1 MKIEEVP
8 QDKKQ
13 FKDGDKA
20 PKKLMYV
27 TNQDGSYTQKTSAG
41 WEAENLA
48 LEQAWQDIDEQL
60 LESKEAVKTGKSS
73 PIAYYMILNRMD
85 IAILAKYVGKWQ
97 WQVKRHLKP
106 SVFNTL
112 PEKVLLK
119 YAQAF
124 NISVYA
130 LKNVV

>member
-60 LESKEAVKTGKSS
+60 LQSKEAVKTGKSS

-97 WQVKRHLKP
+97 WQVKRHLQP
-106 SVFNTL
+106 SVFNAL
-112 PEKVLLK
+112 SEKVLLK

-124 NISVYA
+124 NIGLDA

>member
-1 MKIEEVP
+1 
-8 QDKKQ
+8 
-13 FKDGDKA
+13 
-20 PKKLMYV
+20 MYV

-60 LESKEAVKTGKSS
+60 LQSKEAVKTGKSS

-97 WQVKRHLKP
+97 WQVKRHLQP
-106 SVFNTL
+106 SVFNAL
-112 PEKVLLK
+112 SEKVLLK

-124 NISVYA
+124 NIGLDA

>member
-60 LESKEAVKTGKSS
+60 LRSKEAVKMGKSS
-73 PIAYYMILNRMD
+73 PIVYYMIQNRMD

-97 WQVKRHLKP
+97 WQVKRHMQP
-106 SVFNTL
+106 SVFNVL

-119 YAQAF
+119 YAQVF
-124 NISVYA
+124 NISLDA

>member
-60 LESKEAVKTGKSS
+60 LQSKEAVKNGKSS

-97 WQVKRHLKP
+97 WQVKRHLQP

-112 PEKVLLK
+112 SEKVLLK

-124 NISVYA
+124 NISLDA

>member
-1 MKIEEVP
+1 
-8 QDKKQ
+8 
-13 FKDGDKA
+13 
-20 PKKLMYV
+20 V

-60 LESKEAVKTGKSS
+60 LQSKEAVKTGKSS

-97 WQVKRHLKP
+97 WQVKRHLQP
-106 SVFNTL
+106 SVFNAL

-124 NISVYA
+124 NIGLDA